1 MSDTIPHLNELLAML
16 QSACLGL
23 YCSVHVLTYRVL
35 CMRSL
40 YQMVP
45 QYQPVQALEMIT
57 RWLADKP
64 F

>member
-1 MSDTIPHLNELLAML
+1 
-16 QSACLGL
+16 
-23 YCSVHVLTYRVL
+23 
-35 CMRSL
+35 MRSL